1 MGGPEHLLFESGYSS
16 LINSIVS
23 GMNRRN
29 LRLNC
34 EVTKIE
40 RTGDQVII
48 TTANDPKKIVAE
60 CAIVTCS
67 LGFLKEHHERLFAPA
82 LPGPHRLAIEC
93 LGFGVINKVFLDFGE
108 AWWDDKCKGFQ
119 LVWKR
124 NSQRQLFAAG
134 KLASWTRCLTGFDVL
149 HVKRERRKRG
159 SMLLGWV
166 GGKGAVQMEELSE
179 FQVGRDCQKL
189 LSHFLRK
196 DVPSVKKCI
205 RTQWSR
211 NRFVRGGYSNIT
223 VEADAQ
229 GVSTATLAQPIWS
242 SESEVSAD
250 GVFIRYNKFY
260 FFKASN

>member
-1 MGGPEHLLFESGYSS
+1 MQYVGGPEHLLFESGYSS
-16 LINSIVS
+16 LINSIAS
-23 GMNRRN
+23 GLNRQN

-34 EVTKIE
+34 EVTRID
-40 RTGDQVII
+40 RTGDEVII
-48 TTANDPKKIVAE
+48 TTSGESKRIVAE

-67 LGFLKEHHERLFAPA
+67 LGFLKEHHKSLFAPP
-82 LPGPHRLAIEC
+82 LPAIHRLAIES

-119 LVWKR
+119 LVWKK
-124 NSQRQLFAAG
+124 NSRQLFSSG

-149 HVKRERRKRG
+149 QVKKERRKRG
-159 SMLLGWV
+159 SLLLGWV

-189 LSHFLRK
+189 LSHFLKK

-211 NRFVRGGYSNIT
+211 NKFVRGGYSNIT
-223 VEADAQ
+223 VEADSH

-242 SESEVSAD
+242 SEPEVC
-250 GVFIRYNKFY
+250 VLFIKKILKYG
-260 FFKASN
+260 